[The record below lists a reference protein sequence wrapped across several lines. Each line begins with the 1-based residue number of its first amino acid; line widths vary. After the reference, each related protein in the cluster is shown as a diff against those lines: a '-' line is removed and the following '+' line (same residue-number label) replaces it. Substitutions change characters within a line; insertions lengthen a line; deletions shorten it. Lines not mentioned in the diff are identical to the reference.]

1 MDCLALP
8 PLKVRSHD
16 IVWQGRGNQFWS
28 SILKALGLSRKAS
41 TVKQRGRVTP
51 IRIRQLTS
59 QALGEATFVSSR
71 HNSAR
76 HRAQPV
82 RTNPLDSVSKAV
94 SANAGTVG
102 RQAAVIA
109 AASGLILSMGLPAN
123 AADTTAGVSA
133 STESG
138 SAQTALAVTAAPTAT
153 VSFERPVIKTTPAP
167 KVETVRAQSTAS
179 ETGARAAATEAAA
192 SKLADTVSSAAASGL
207 AALAYTG
214 IGHPYLW
221 GGTTP
226 NGWDCSGFTQ
236 WVYAQA
242 GISIPRTN
250 AWTAMRPT
258 ATPAPG
264 DLVMQNGG
272 AHVGIYVGN
281 GMMISALNPSQG
293 TLLHSAA
300 STGSSSFFTMAP

>member
-1 MDCLALP
+1 M
-8 PLKVRSHD
+8 
-16 IVWQGRGNQFWS
+16 
-28 SILKALGLSRKAS
+28 
-41 TVKQRGRVTP
+41 
-51 IRIRQLTS
+51 
-59 QALGEATFVSSR
+59 
-71 HNSAR
+71 
-76 HRAQPV
+76 
-82 RTNPLDSVSKAV
+82 SKAV

-109 AASGLILSMGLPAN
+109 AASGLILTMGLPAN

-138 SAQTALAVTAAPTAT
+138 SAQSALAVTAAPTAT
-153 VSFERPVIKTTPAP
+153 VSFERPVVKTTPAP
-167 KVETVRAQSTAS
+167 KVETVRTQSTAS
-179 ETGARAAATEAAA
+179 GSRTATTAAAPA
-192 SKLADTVSSAAASGL
+192 SAAEKLTETVASASTSGI
-207 AALAYTG
+207 AGLAYTG
-214 IGHPYLW
+214 IGRPYVW

-242 GISIPRTN
+242 GISIPRVN
-250 AWTAMRPT
+250 AWTAMKPT
-258 ATPAPG
+258 STPQPG

-293 TLLHSAA
+293 TLLHSVAA
-300 STGSSSFFTMAP
+300 TGSSAFFTMN

>member
-1 MDCLALP
+1 
-8 PLKVRSHD
+8 
-16 IVWQGRGNQFWS
+16 
-28 SILKALGLSRKAS
+28 
-41 TVKQRGRVTP
+41 
-51 IRIRQLTS
+51 
-59 QALGEATFVSSR
+59 VSSR

-76 HRAQPV
+76 HRAQTV
-82 RTNPLDSVSKAV
+82 RTNPLGPVSKAV

-138 SAQTALAVTAAPTAT
+138 SQTALAVTAAPTAT
-153 VSFERPVIKTTPAP
+153 VSFERPVVKTTPAP
-167 KVETVRAQSTAS
+167 KVETVRAQSTDT
-179 ETGARAAATEAAA
+179 ERAAGAKAPAA
-192 SKLADTVSSAAASGL
+192 SKLTDAVSSAAASGL
-207 AALAYTG
+207 AAIAYTG
-214 IGHPYLW
+214 IGHPYVW
-221 GGTTP
+221 GGTSP

-242 GISIPRTN
+242 GISIPRVN
-250 AWTAMRPT
+250 AWTAMTPT
-258 ATPAPG
+258 STPSPG

-293 TLLHSAA
+293 TLLHSVA
-300 STGSSSFFTMAP
+300 STGGGSFYTLK

>member
-1 MDCLALP
+1 M
-8 PLKVRSHD
+8 
-16 IVWQGRGNQFWS
+16 
-28 SILKALGLSRKAS
+28 
-41 TVKQRGRVTP
+41 
-51 IRIRQLTS
+51 
-59 QALGEATFVSSR
+59 SSR
-71 HNSAR
+71 HHSAR
-76 HRAQPV
+76 HRAQTV
-82 RTNPLDSVSKAV
+82 RTNPLDTVSKAV

-138 SAQTALAVTAAPTAT
+138 SAQSALAVTAAPTAT
-153 VSFERPVIKTTPAP
+153 VSFERPVVKTTAAPKPAP
-167 KVETVRAQSTAS
+167 VRAQSTESESRTAS
-179 ETGARAAATEAAA
+179 GTRTASTASASTASAPEAAA
-192 SKLADTVSSAAASGL
+192 EKQAETVSSASTSGI

-214 IGHPYLW
+214 IGRPYVW

-242 GISIPRTN
+242 GVSIPRVN
-250 AWTAMRPT
+250 AWTAMTPT
-258 ATPAPG
+258 STPQPG

-293 TLLHSAA
+293 TLLHSVAA
-300 STGSSSFFTMAP
+300 TGSSAFFTINK

>member
-1 MDCLALP
+1 M
-8 PLKVRSHD
+8 
-16 IVWQGRGNQFWS
+16 
-28 SILKALGLSRKAS
+28 
-41 TVKQRGRVTP
+41 
-51 IRIRQLTS
+51 
-59 QALGEATFVSSR
+59 
-71 HNSAR
+71 
-76 HRAQPV
+76 
-82 RTNPLDSVSKAV
+82 SKAV

-109 AASGLILSMGLPAN
+109 AASGLILSIGLPAN
-123 AADTTAGVSA
+123 AADTTVGVSA

-138 SAQTALAVTAAPTAT
+138 SSQAAQLAVTAAPTAT
-153 VSFERPVIKTTPAP
+153 VSFERPAVTTTAAPVI
-167 KVETVRAQSTAS
+167 ETVSAQSTDADS
-179 ETGARAAATEAAA
+179 AESQSAAAGA
-192 SKLADTVSSAAASGL
+192 SKAGKAHTKASAAASGL
-207 AALAYTG
+207 AAIAYTG
-214 IGHPYLW
+214 LGSPYVW

-226 NGWDCSGFTQ
+226 SGWDCSGFTQ

-250 AWTAMRPT
+250 AWNAMTPT

-293 TLLHSAA
+293 TLLHAVSA
-300 STGSSSFFTMAP
+300 TGTSAFYTLR

>member
-1 MDCLALP
+1 
-8 PLKVRSHD
+8 
-16 IVWQGRGNQFWS
+16 
-28 SILKALGLSRKAS
+28 
-41 TVKQRGRVTP
+41 
-51 IRIRQLTS
+51 
-59 QALGEATFVSSR
+59 VSSR

-76 HRAQPV
+76 HRAQTV
-82 RTNPLDSVSKAV
+82 RTNPLGSVSKAV

-109 AASGLILSMGLPAN
+109 AASGLILTMGLPAN

-138 SAQTALAVTAAPTAT
+138 SAQAALAVTAAPTAT
-153 VSFERPVIKTTPAP
+153 VSFERPVVKTTAAP
-167 KVETVRAQSTAS
+167 VIERVRAQSTAA
-179 ETGARAAATEAAA
+179 EPATRAAAATTDA
-192 SKLADTVSSAAASGL
+192 SAKLADTVSSAAASGL
-207 AALAYTG
+207 AAIAYTG

-258 ATPAPG
+258 STPSPG

-281 GMMISALNPSQG
+281 GMMISALNPGQG
-293 TLLHSAA
+293 TLLHAA
-300 STGSSSFFTMAP
+300 AATGTSSFFTLG

>member
-1 MDCLALP
+1 
-8 PLKVRSHD
+8 
-16 IVWQGRGNQFWS
+16 
-28 SILKALGLSRKAS
+28 
-41 TVKQRGRVTP
+41 
-51 IRIRQLTS
+51 
-59 QALGEATFVSSR
+59 VSSR

-82 RTNPLDSVSKAV
+82 RTNPLDSMSKAV

-109 AASGLILSMGLPAN
+109 AASGLILTMGLPAN

-138 SAQTALAVTAAPTAT
+138 SAQSALAVTAAPTAT
-153 VSFERPVIKTTPAP
+153 VSFERPVVKTTPAP
-167 KVETVRAQSTAS
+167 KVETVRTQSTAS
-179 ETGARAAATEAAA
+179 GNRTATTAAAPA
-192 SKLADTVSSAAASGL
+192 SAAEKLTETVASASTSGI
-207 AALAYTG
+207 AGLAYTG
-214 IGHPYLW
+214 IGRPYVW

-242 GISIPRTN
+242 GISIPRVN
-250 AWTAMRPT
+250 AWTAMKPT
-258 ATPAPG
+258 STPQPG

-293 TLLHSAA
+293 TLLHSVAA
-300 STGSSSFFTMAP
+300 TGSSAFFTMN

>member
-1 MDCLALP
+1 
-8 PLKVRSHD
+8 
-16 IVWQGRGNQFWS
+16 
-28 SILKALGLSRKAS
+28 
-41 TVKQRGRVTP
+41 
-51 IRIRQLTS
+51 
-59 QALGEATFVSSR
+59 VSSR

-76 HRAQPV
+76 HRAQTV
-82 RTNPLDSVSKAV
+82 RTNPLGSVSKAV

-109 AASGLILSMGLPAN
+109 AASGLILTMGLPAN

-138 SAQTALAVTAAPTAT
+138 SSQAALAVTAAPTAT
-153 VSFERPVIKTTPAP
+153 VSFERPVVKTTAAP
-167 KVETVRAQSTAS
+167 VIERVRAQSTAA
-179 ETGARAAATEAAA
+179 ETATRAADATKDAPA
-192 SKLADTVSSAAASGL
+192 KLADTVSSAAASGL
-207 AALAYTG
+207 AAIAYTG

-258 ATPAPG
+258 STPSPG

-281 GMMISALNPSQG
+281 GMMISALNPGQG
-293 TLLHSAA
+293 TLLHAA
-300 STGSSSFFTMAP
+300 AATGTSSFFTLG